1 LLYAGVV
8 GFVTGMSL
16 ILAFGAQN
24 AFVLRQGLKSEHVG
38 WLCLFCSLSDAILI
52 SAGVFGFSAVV
63 AFSPNLTLYLSLG
76 GAAFLATYGLFRLYV
91 AWIGEYELVGA
102 AEPRNLGATIMLAA
116 AFTWANP
123 HVYFETVGL
132 IGAMSTSFPGLERW
146 AFGVGAISAS
156 FMFFFSLGYG
166 ARLLAPVMRSQKAWR
181 VLDTVVGVTML
192 WLATSLF
199 VAAQ

>member
-63 AFSPNLTLYLSLG
+63 AFLPNLTLYLSLG
-76 GAAFLATYGLFRLYV
+76 GAAFLATYGLFRLFV
-91 AWIGEYELVGA
+91 AWIGEYELVGT
-102 AEPRNLGATIMLAA
+102 AEPRNLSTTMMLAA

-123 HVYFETVGL
+123 HVYIETVGL
-132 IGAMSTSFPGLERW
+132 IGATSTGFPGFERW
-146 AFGVGAISAS
+146 SFGLGAISAS
-156 FMFFFSLGYG
+156 FIFFFSLGYG
-166 ARLLAPVMRSQKAWR
+166 ARLLAPAMRSQKAWR
-181 VLDTVVGVTML
+181 VLDAAVGLTML
-192 WLATSLF
+192 WLSANLF
-199 VAAQ
+199 VTAH